1 MARPKSFDES
11 QVLDAAVDCFWR
23 HGLKSASIRDL
34 AEEMGI
40 AGPSL
45 YNAYGCK
52 RTLFMQALER
62 YAEQRSRARIARLE
76 RDCSPKQAI
85 LTFIAETIDH
95 ALTAADGRGCLLV
108 NTAMELPPEDHE
120 LAALIWRYLGEIQGF
135 FERSLIAG
143 QSAGEIPKA
152 LNAAETARLLLAVI
166 LGLRVL
172 ARTQPKRE
180 LLEGAVAP
188 VLALLNMPST
198 SEKEDPR

>member
-23 HGLKSASIRDL
+23 YGLKSASIRDL

-76 RDCSPKQAI
+76 RDCPPKQAI
-85 LTFIAETIDH
+85 LVFIGETIDH
-95 ALTAADGRGCLLV
+95 ALTADGRGCLLV
-108 NTAMELPPEDHE
+108 NTAMEVPAEDHE
-120 LAALIWRYLGEIQGF
+120 LAALVWRYLGEIQSF

-143 QSAGEIPKA
+143 QFAGEIPKA

-188 VLALLNMPST
+188 VLALLDMPST